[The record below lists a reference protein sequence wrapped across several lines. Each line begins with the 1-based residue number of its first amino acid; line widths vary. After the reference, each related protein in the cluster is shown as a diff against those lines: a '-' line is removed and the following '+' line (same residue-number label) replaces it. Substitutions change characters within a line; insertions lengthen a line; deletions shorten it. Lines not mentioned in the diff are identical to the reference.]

1 MINRPVEAVFAMVYD
16 FEKRLLWYQGVDQL
30 VFEKDRVNRVG
41 STHQCLIGKHQ
52 LEFETVTGEFGP
64 NTKVY
69 GEWATQIPLAR
80 EVVFYYILSE
90 AGAGTRLRFEGHYE
104 IAPPLRWLKTF
115 LFRLVL
121 GRKIPV
127 QLQALKEACEKQA

>member
-1 MINRPVEAVFAMVYD
+1 MINRPVEAVFAMVCD
-16 FEKRLLWYQGVDQL
+16 FEKRLLWYQGVDRL

-69 GEWATQIPLAR
+69 GERATQIPLAR
-80 EVVFYYILSE
+80 EAVFYYILSE
-90 AGAGTRLRFEGHYE
+90 EGAGTRLRFEGHYKIE
-104 IAPPLRWLKTF
+104 APLRWLKDR
-115 LFRLVL
+115 LFKLFFN
-121 GRKIPV
+121 RKIPA
-127 QLQALKEACEKQA
+127 QLQALKEACEKQG